1 MMICIFFFFLQ
12 SELGYGKMSSYTKL
26 DKLGEVRL
34 DLLNLL
40 TLLANSSL
48 MAKFFSIK
56 ISRVDN
62 FYHRMPHCLELG
74 TSLTP

>member
-1 MMICIFFFFLQ
+1 
-12 SELGYGKMSSYTKL
+12 MSSYTKL

-34 DLLNLL
+34 DLLTLL

-74 TSLTP
+74 TSKLNALKSSQRRGSIGLC